1 MILPLPRST
10 LFPYTTL
17 FRSCA
22 SPQHHRRRRR
32 DHRALRRPHRRAR
45 PPRRAAA
52 AGRHLCRDVVAPA
65 GSRRAQAARR
75 RPGARHRC
83 LAAQGPC
90 RGGEVSEQDLA
101 DKIRSGD
108 RRALAR
114 GITLVESRREDH
126 RLLAEKLLDLVMPK
140 TGKSIRLGISGPPG
154 VGKSTFIESF
164 GQYLIE
170 AGHKVA
176 VLAIDPS
183 SKISGGS
190 ILGDKTRM
198 TELSRRKEAFIRP
211 SPAGETLGGVARR
224 TREALLLCEAAG
236 FDVVIVETVGVGQ
249 SETAVAEMT
258 DMFLLLLSPGGGD
271 DLQGVKRGVMELADL
286 LIVNKADGDLAA
298 AAERT
303 ASDYARALRLMHA
316 LHEDWQPSVVKCSA
330 LKGEGMATVW
340 DKVQAFRKA
349 TAKTGEFE
357 SRRRDQARNW
367 LWQEVSDGLL
377 DRVKSDP
384 DLADRLAKLET
395 RVGQRKA
402 SPAAAARSLLSSFFK
417 GLGD

>member
-1 MILPLPRST
+1 VT
-10 LFPYTTL
+10 
-17 FRSCA
+17 
-22 SPQHHRRRRR
+22 
-32 DHRALRRPHRRAR
+32 
-45 PPRRAAA
+45 
-52 AGRHLCRDVVAPA
+52 
-65 GSRRAQAARR
+65 
-75 RPGARHRC
+75 
-83 LAAQGPC
+83 
-90 RGGEVSEQDLA
+90 EQELA
-101 DKIRSGD
+101 DKIRAGD

-126 RLLAEKLLDLVMPK
+126 RLSAEKLLDLLLPK
-140 TGKSIRLGISGPPG
+140 TGRSIRLGISGPPG

-303 ASDYARALRLMHA
+303 ASDYAHALRLMHA

-330 LKGEGMATVW
+330 LKGQGMAEVW
-340 DKVQAFRKA
+340 AKVEAFRKA
-349 TAKTGEFE
+349 TGKSGEFE

-377 DRVKSDP
+377 DRLKSDP
-384 DLADRLAKLET
+384 DLAGRLARLEAK
-395 RVGQRKA
+395 VGQRKA
-402 SPAAAARSLLSSFFK
+402 SPAAAARQLLSSFFK
-417 GLGD
+417 GLED

>member
-1 MILPLPRST
+1 MT
-10 LFPYTTL
+10 
-17 FRSCA
+17 
-22 SPQHHRRRRR
+22 
-32 DHRALRRPHRRAR
+32 
-45 PPRRAAA
+45 
-52 AGRHLCRDVVAPA
+52 
-65 GSRRAQAARR
+65 
-75 RPGARHRC
+75 
-83 LAAQGPC
+83 
-90 RGGEVSEQDLA
+90 EQELA

-126 RLLAEKLLDLVMPK
+126 RLSAEKLLDLLLPK

-154 VGKSTFIESF
+154 VGKSTFIEAF
-164 GQYLIE
+164 GQYLIDD
-170 AGHKVA
+170 GHKVA

-198 TELSRRKEAFIRP
+198 TELAKRKEAFIRP

-224 TREALLLCEAAG
+224 TREAMLLCEAAG

-286 LIVNKADGDLAA
+286 LIVNKADGDLAP

-303 ASDYARALRLMHA
+303 ASDYAHALRLMHA

-330 LKGEGMATVW
+330 LKGEGMKAVW
-340 DKVQAFRKA
+340 EKVQAFRKA

-357 SRRRDQARNW
+357 IRRREQAKNW

-377 DRVKSDP
+377 ERLKADP
-384 DLADRLAKLET
+384 DLSDRLGRLELK
-395 RVGQRKA
+395 VGQRKA

-417 GLGD
+417 DLDE

>member
-1 MILPLPRST
+1 M
-10 LFPYTTL
+10 
-17 FRSCA
+17 
-22 SPQHHRRRRR
+22 
-32 DHRALRRPHRRAR
+32 
-45 PPRRAAA
+45 
-52 AGRHLCRDVVAPA
+52 
-65 GSRRAQAARR
+65 
-75 RPGARHRC
+75 
-83 LAAQGPC
+83 
-90 RGGEVSEQDLA
+90 SEQELA

-126 RLLAEKLLDLVMPK
+126 RLSAEKLLDLLLPA
-140 TGKSIRLGISGPPG
+140 TGKSIRLAVSGPPG
-154 VGKSTFIESF
+154 VGKSTFIEAF
-164 GQYLIE
+164 GQYLIDE
-170 AGHKVA
+170 KHKVA

-183 SKISGGS
+183 SKITGGS

-198 TELSRRKEAFIRP
+198 TELAKRKEAFIRP

-224 TREALLLCEAAG
+224 TREAMLLCEAAG

-303 ASDYARALRLMHA
+303 ASDYAHALRLMHA
-316 LHEDWQPSVVKCSA
+316 LHADWQPSVVKCSA
-330 LKGEGMATVW
+330 LKGQGMKEVW

-349 TAKTGEFE
+349 TTKSGEFDT
-357 SRRRDQARNW
+357 RRREQAKDW

-377 DRVKSDP
+377 ERLKADP
-384 DLADRLAKLET
+384 DLADRLARLET
-395 RVGQRKA
+395 KVTQRRA
-402 SPAAAARSLLSSFFK
+402 SPAATARSLLSSFFK
-417 GLGD
+417 GLDD

>member
-1 MILPLPRST
+1 
-10 LFPYTTL
+10 
-17 FRSCA
+17 
-22 SPQHHRRRRR
+22 
-32 DHRALRRPHRRAR
+32 
-45 PPRRAAA
+45 
-52 AGRHLCRDVVAPA
+52 
-65 GSRRAQAARR
+65 
-75 RPGARHRC
+75 
-83 LAAQGPC
+83 
-90 RGGEVSEQDLA
+90 VSEQDLA
-101 DKIRSGD
+101 DKIKSGD

-114 GITLVESRREDH
+114 GITLVESRRADH
-126 RLLAEKLLDLVMPK
+126 RLSAEKLLDVLMPK

-164 GQYLIE
+164 GQYLID

-198 TELSRRKEAFIRP
+198 TELAKRKEAFIRP

-303 ASDYARALRLMHA
+303 AADYAHALRLMHA

-330 LKGEGMATVW
+330 LKGQGMAAVW

-377 DRVKSDP
+377 ERLKSDP
-384 DLADRLAKLET
+384 DLAGRLAKLEA
-395 RVGQRKA
+395 RVGQGKT
-402 SPAAAARSLLSSFFK
+402 SPAAAARALLSSFFK

>member
-1 MILPLPRST
+1 MT
-10 LFPYTTL
+10 
-17 FRSCA
+17 
-22 SPQHHRRRRR
+22 
-32 DHRALRRPHRRAR
+32 
-45 PPRRAAA
+45 
-52 AGRHLCRDVVAPA
+52 
-65 GSRRAQAARR
+65 
-75 RPGARHRC
+75 
-83 LAAQGPC
+83 
-90 RGGEVSEQDLA
+90 EQELA
-101 DKIRSGD
+101 DRIKSGD

-126 RLLAEKLLDLVMPK
+126 RMSAEKLLDLLLPK

-154 VGKSTFIESF
+154 VGKSTFIEAF
-164 GQYLIE
+164 GQYLIDG
-170 AGHKVA
+170 GHKIA

-198 TELSRRKEAFIRP
+198 TELARRKEAFIRP

-236 FDVVIVETVGVGQ
+236 FDVVMVETVGVGQ

-286 LIVNKADGDLAA
+286 LIVNKSDGDLAA

-303 ASDYARALRLMHA
+303 ASDYAHALRLMHA
-316 LHEDWQPSVVKCSA
+316 LHADWQPGVVKCSA
-330 LKGEGMATVW
+330 LRGEGMAAVW

-349 TAKTGEFE
+349 TAKSGEFE
-357 SRRRDQARNW
+357 SRRRDQARDW
-367 LWQEVSDGLL
+367 LWQEVSEGLL
-377 DRVKSDP
+377 ERLKSDP
-384 DLADRLAKLET
+384 DLADRLARLET
-395 RVGQRKA
+395 KVAQRKA
-402 SPAAAARSLLSSFFK
+402 SPAAAAGSLLSSLFN
-417 GLGD
+417 GLKE

>member
-1 MILPLPRST
+1 MT
-10 LFPYTTL
+10 
-17 FRSCA
+17 
-22 SPQHHRRRRR
+22 
-32 DHRALRRPHRRAR
+32 
-45 PPRRAAA
+45 
-52 AGRHLCRDVVAPA
+52 
-65 GSRRAQAARR
+65 
-75 RPGARHRC
+75 
-83 LAAQGPC
+83 
-90 RGGEVSEQDLA
+90 EQDLA

-126 RLLAEKLLDLVMPK
+126 RLAAERLLDVLLPK
-140 TGKSIRLGISGPPG
+140 AGRSIRLGISGPPG
-154 VGKSTFIESF
+154 VGKSTFIEAF

-170 AGHKVA
+170 QGHKVA

-224 TREALLLCEAAG
+224 TREAMLLCEAAG

-303 ASDYARALRLMHA
+303 ASDYAHALRLMHA
-316 LHEDWQPSVVKCSA
+316 LHQDWQPSVVKCSA
-330 LKGEGMATVW
+330 LKGQGMDQVW

-349 TAKTGEFE
+349 TTKTGEFDT
-357 SRRRDQARNW
+357 RRRDQARNW

-377 DRVKSDP
+377 ERLKSAP
-384 DLADRLAKLET
+384 DLADRLAQLET
-395 RVGQRKA
+395 KVTQRKA
-402 SPAAAARSLLSSFFK
+402 SPAAAARALLSSFFK
-417 GLGD
+417 GLDE

>member
-1 MILPLPRST
+1 
-10 LFPYTTL
+10 
-17 FRSCA
+17 
-22 SPQHHRRRRR
+22 
-32 DHRALRRPHRRAR
+32 
-45 PPRRAAA
+45 
-52 AGRHLCRDVVAPA
+52 
-65 GSRRAQAARR
+65 
-75 RPGARHRC
+75 
-83 LAAQGPC
+83 
-90 RGGEVSEQDLA
+90 VSEQDLA

-114 GITLVESRREDH
+114 GITLVESRRADH
-126 RLLAEKLLDLVMPK
+126 RLAAEKLLDLLLPK
-140 TGKSIRLGISGPPG
+140 TGRSVRLGISGPPG

-164 GQYLIE
+164 GQYLIGE
-170 AGHKVA
+170 GHKVA

-224 TREALLLCEAAG
+224 TREAMLLCEAAG

-303 ASDYARALRLMHA
+303 AADYAHALRLMHA
-316 LHEDWQPSVVKCSA
+316 LHQDWRPSVVKCSA
-330 LKGEGMATVW
+330 LKGEGMAAVW
-340 DKVQAFRKA
+340 EKVQAFRKA
-349 TAKTGEFE
+349 TAKTGAFE

-377 DRVKSDP
+377 DRLKADP
-384 DLADRLAKLET
+384 DLADRLARLEV

-402 SPAAAARSLLSSFFK
+402 SPAAAARSLLSSFFR
-417 GLGD
+417 G

>member
-1 MILPLPRST
+1 
-10 LFPYTTL
+10 
-17 FRSCA
+17 
-22 SPQHHRRRRR
+22 
-32 DHRALRRPHRRAR
+32 
-45 PPRRAAA
+45 
-52 AGRHLCRDVVAPA
+52 
-65 GSRRAQAARR
+65 
-75 RPGARHRC
+75 
-83 LAAQGPC
+83 
-90 RGGEVSEQDLA
+90 VSQQDLA

-126 RLLAEKLLDLVMPK
+126 RLAAERLLDLLLPR

-154 VGKSTFIESF
+154 AGKSTFIESF
-164 GQYLIE
+164 GQYLID

-198 TELSRRKEAFIRP
+198 TELAKRKEAFIRP

-236 FDVVIVETVGVGQ
+236 FDVVLVETVGVGQ

-258 DMFLLLLSPGGGD
+258 DMFLLLLSPAGGD

-303 ASDYARALRLMHA
+303 AADYAHALRLMHA
-316 LHEDWQPSVVKCSA
+316 LHADWQPGVLKCSA
-330 LKGEGMATVW
+330 LKGEGMAAVW

-349 TAKTGEFE
+349 TARTGELDR
-357 SRRRDQARNW
+357 RRRDQTRNW
-367 LWQEVSDGLL
+367 LWQEVSEGLL
-377 DRVKSDP
+377 ERLKSDP
-384 DLADRLAKLET
+384 ALADRLANLE
-395 RVGQRKA
+395 VKVAQRKA
-402 SPAAAARSLLSSFFK
+402 SPAAAARSMLSSFFK
-417 GLGD
+417 DLEG

>member
-1 MILPLPRST
+1 MT
-10 LFPYTTL
+10 V
-17 FRSCA
+17 
-22 SPQHHRRRRR
+22 
-32 DHRALRRPHRRAR
+32 
-45 PPRRAAA
+45 
-52 AGRHLCRDVVAPA
+52 AGA
-65 GSRRAQAARR
+65 
-75 RPGARHRC
+75 
-83 LAAQGPC
+83 
-90 RGGEVSEQDLA
+90 DLA
-101 DKIRSGD
+101 ERIKAGD

-114 GITLVESRREDH
+114 AITLVESRRQDH
-126 RLLAEKLLDLVMPK
+126 RREAEALLDALLPK
-140 TGKSIRLGISGPPG
+140 TGKSVRLGISGPPG

-164 GQYLIE
+164 GQHLID

-198 TELSRRKEAFIRP
+198 TELSRRKEAYIRP

-224 TREALLLCEAAG
+224 TREAMLLCEAAG

-286 LIVNKADGDLAA
+286 LIVNKADGDLAP

-303 ASDYARALRLMHA
+303 AADYAHALRLMQPIHT
-316 LHEDWQPSVVKCSA
+316 DWQPDVVKCSA
-330 LKGEGMATVW
+330 LKGEGMAAVW

-349 TAKTGEFE
+349 TAKSGEFD
-357 SRRRDQARNW
+357 SRRRDQAKAW
-367 LWQEVSDGLL
+367 LAQEVTDGLL
-377 DRVKSDP
+377 EKLRADP
-384 DLADRLAKLET
+384 DLAALLAKLEAK
-395 RVGQRKA
+395 VAARKL
-402 SPAAAARSLLSSFFK
+402 SPAAAARQVLSSFFK
-417 GLGD
+417 GLRE

>member
-1 MILPLPRST
+1 MT
-10 LFPYTTL
+10 
-17 FRSCA
+17 
-22 SPQHHRRRRR
+22 
-32 DHRALRRPHRRAR
+32 
-45 PPRRAAA
+45 
-52 AGRHLCRDVVAPA
+52 
-65 GSRRAQAARR
+65 
-75 RPGARHRC
+75 
-83 LAAQGPC
+83 
-90 RGGEVSEQDLA
+90 EQELA

-126 RLLAEKLLDLVMPK
+126 RLSAEKLLDLLLPRA
-140 TGKSIRLGISGPPG
+140 GKSIRLGISGPPG

-170 AGHKVA
+170 QGHKVA

-198 TELSRRKEAFIRP
+198 TELAKREEAFIRP

-224 TREALLLCEAAG
+224 TREAMLLCEAAG

-303 ASDYARALRLMHA
+303 ASDYAHALRLMHA
-316 LHEDWQPSVVKCSA
+316 LHADWQPSVVKCSA
-330 LKGEGMATVW
+330 LKGEGIEAVW

-349 TAKTGEFE
+349 TARSGEFE
-357 SRRRDQARNW
+357 ARRRDQAKNW
-367 LWQEVSDGLL
+367 LWQEVSEGLL
-377 DRVKSDP
+377 DRLKADP
-384 DLADRLAKLET
+384 GLADRLAQLEGK
-395 RVGQRKA
+395 VAQRKA
-402 SPAAAARSLLSSFFK
+402 APAAAARSLLSSFFK
-417 GLGD
+417 GLDN